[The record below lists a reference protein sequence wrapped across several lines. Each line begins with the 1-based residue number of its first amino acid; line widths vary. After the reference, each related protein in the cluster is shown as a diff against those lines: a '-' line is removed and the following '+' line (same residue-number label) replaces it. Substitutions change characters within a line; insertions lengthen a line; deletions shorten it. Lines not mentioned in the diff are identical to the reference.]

1 MRRNRRVTRK
11 MSAAAK
17 TSAHFGAIILVLFV
31 MVILN
36 LLAKSSCQQIMKTI
50 GEDERELAKLEDE
63 RMRAA
68 TRWDEMKTP
77 EKIEMA
83 LLRHGLV
90 MKPPRPDQ
98 NVNMKS
104 DGTPYPGQL
113 SVAKSRQRAA
123 RVAQYNSSR

>member
-1 MRRNRRVTRK
+1 MRKNRRVTRK

-90 MKPPRPDQ
+90 MKPPHPDQ

-113 SVAKSRQRAA
+113 SVAKSRQRTA
-123 RVAQYNSSR
+123 RVAKYNSSR

>member
-1 MRRNRRVTRK
+1 

-113 SVAKSRQRAA
+113 SVAKSRQRAS